1 MPHNATPDALQRAL
15 PTPLRNALF
24 AMFIGGILAYGAGFA
39 WYLLARFDLVNLLR
53 DVNADDSFYYFQI
66 ARNLAEGKFSTF
78 DGGITRTNGYHP
90 VWMLLITPFYWV
102 FDAEIALFAIKAFE
116 IMLIAGG
123 VTLIVLAARVAR
135 LPWILL
141 FAVLPFL
148 YRYRAFFQG
157 LESAAASFMLGL
169 LFMTMTLF
177 ARNPARWTWP
187 LAAVAFAL
195 PWVRL
200 ELAAVSVAATAMLCL
215 VERPDRD
222 RSPRASPARPAHV
235 PLFGACSGILA
246 CFAYNWLVF
255 GGAVPVSG
263 AIKQVW
269 SQNRWK
275 QEGGYS
281 LTQNFHDFLQVPA
294 FGTGLAVA
302 LGTCVCV
309 LLVLWSTRRVREQ
322 DDRLLLHFLAGAF
335 GLAVGHMAKFAQT
348 VLMMH
353 PNWGSAAHYFVPMY
367 LMTARKR
374 AGRHRD
380 DRSLPGSGETGSS
393 GRLRHHGRRLPLPV
407 PRLQR
412 ATLGRFRGAAIRPH
426 KSRCGRDIQ

>member
-1 MPHNATPDALQRAL
+1 MPHNVPRMLSSAL

-24 AMFIGGILAYGAGFA
+24 AMFIGGILAYGASFA
-39 WYLLARFDLVNLLR
+39 WYLLVRFDLVNLLR

-66 ARNLAEGKFSTF
+66 AKNLSEGKFSTF

-90 VWMLLITPFYWV
+90 VWMLLITPFYYV
-102 FDAEIALFAIKAFE
+102 LDAETALFAIKAFE

-135 LPWILL
+135 LPYILL
-141 FAVLPFL
+141 FAMLPFL

-157 LESAAASFMLGL
+157 LESAAALFMLGL
-169 LFMTMTLF
+169 LFLTMTLF

-200 ELAAVSVAATAMLCL
+200 EFAAVSVAATAMLCL
-215 VERPDRD
+215 VERPARD
-222 RSPRASPARPAHV
+222 RSPRASPAFQAYV
-235 PLFGACSGILA
+235 PLFGACSGILVY
-246 CFAYNWLVF
+246 FAYNWLVF
-255 GGAVPVSG
+255 GGIVPVSG

-281 LTQNFHDFLQVPA
+281 LTANFHDFLQVPA

-309 LLVLWSTRRVREQ
+309 LLVLWSTRRVRE
-322 DDRLLLHFLAGAF
+322 
-335 GLAVGHMAKFAQT
+335 
-348 VLMMH
+348 
-353 PNWGSAAHYFVPMY
+353 
-367 LMTARKR
+367 
-374 AGRHRD
+374 
-380 DRSLPGSGETGSS
+380 
-393 GRLRHHGRRLPLPV
+393 
-407 PRLQR
+407 
-412 ATLGRFRGAAIRPH
+412 
-426 KSRCGRDIQ
+426 